1 VNLIFADTF
10 YFLAILN
17 RHDAAHARARSVAG
31 ELTGPILTTE
41 WVLTEVAD
49 AMSAR
54 RVRQLFLR
62 LLENLRA
69 DPNCTIVPATAM
81 LFAEG
86 VQLYARRPD
95 KEWTLT
101 DCISFVVM
109 QQHGISQALTG
120 DRHFEQAGF
129 QALLSEWKNGA

>member
-1 VNLIFADTF
+1 MNLIFADTF

-17 RHDAAHARARSVAG
+17 PNDSAHALARSVAG

-41 WVLTEVAD
+41 WVLTEVVD

-69 DPNCTIVPATAM
+69 DSNCTIIPATAT
-81 LFAEG
+81 LFGEG
-86 VQLYARRPD
+86 VKLYARRPD
-95 KEWTLT
+95 QEWSLT

-109 QQHGISQALTG
+109 QRLGISRALTG

-129 QALLSEWKNGA
+129 QALLE

>member
-1 VNLIFADTF
+1 MNLIFADTF
-10 YFLAILN
+10 YFLSILN
-17 RHDAAHARARSVAG
+17 RRDAAHARARRVAD
-31 ELTGPILTTE
+31 ELSDPILTTA

-49 AMSAR
+49 AMSATR
-54 RVRQLFLR
+54 LRQVFLR

-69 DPNCTIVPATAM
+69 NPNCTIVPATEM
-81 LFAEG
+81 LFAQG
-86 VQLYARRPD
+86 VKLYAGRPD

-109 QQHGISQALTG
+109 QQHGISRALTG

-129 QALLSEWKNGA
+129 QTLLSG